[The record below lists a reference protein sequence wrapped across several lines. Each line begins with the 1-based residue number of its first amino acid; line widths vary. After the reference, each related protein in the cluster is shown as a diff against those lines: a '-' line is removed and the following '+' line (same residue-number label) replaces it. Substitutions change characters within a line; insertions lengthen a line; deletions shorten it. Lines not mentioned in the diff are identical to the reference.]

1 MQQVST
7 TKGKRAKSAA
17 VPCCTSML
25 PVEISAA
32 KENKGKNTH
41 KLLSTTFG
49 KKEGPSGRKK
59 GKILCDVL
67 PVPVP
72 VPSKRPKVAKKLM
85 STGGG
90 GNPGDIGI
98 DSEAVGKK
106 LHDTLQVEIAA
117 GIQIGDVSVAT
128 IDTAAGSYF
137 NGPNTS
143 TDIEPCCS
151 SSLCAQVGGV
161 ASAGSFSAVKA
172 KKLMSGALA
181 AAAVASNS
189 LSGTT
194 GVVTTKKLKIRS
206 KFGSGSS
213 LIVGGSS
220 SSDLA
225 CGSGSSSGL
234 LLKPMKRSNTSKDS
248 LRLKKKKTLKA
259 DANLKR
265 KKSRVF

>member
-1 MQQVST
+1 
-7 TKGKRAKSAA
+7 
-17 VPCCTSML
+17 ML
-25 PVEISAA
+25 PVEVSAA
-32 KENKGKNTH
+32 KENKGKNAH

-72 VPSKRPKVAKKLM
+72 VPSKRQKVAKKLL

-90 GNPGDIGI
+90 GNPGGIG
-98 DSEAVGKK
+98 DSETVGKK
-106 LHDTLQVEIAA
+106 SHETLQVEIAA

-128 IDTAAGSYF
+128 IDTGAGSYF
-137 NGPNTS
+137 NGPITS
-143 TDIEPCCS
+143 TDNEPCCS

-161 ASAGSFSAVKA
+161 ASVGSFSAVKA
-172 KKLMSGALA
+172 KKLMSGALS
-181 AAAVASNS
+181 AAAVANS
-189 LSGTT
+189 SMSGPT
-194 GVVTTKKLKIRS
+194 GVVTTKKIKMRS
-206 KFGSGSS
+206 KFGAGNS
-213 LIVGGSS
+213 LTVGGSS

-225 CGSGSSSGL
+225 SSSGVSSGL

>member
-17 VPCCTSML
+17 VPCCTTML

-85 STGGG
+85 STG
-90 GNPGDIGI
+90 DIGI
-98 DSEAVGKK
+98 DSEAVVKK
-106 LHDTLQVEIAA
+106 SHLQVEIAA

-128 IDTAAGSYF
+128 IDAGGAAGSYF
-137 NGPNTS
+137 NGPITS
-143 TDIEPCCS
+143 TDSEPCCS
-151 SSLCAQVGGV
+151 SSVCAQVGGV
-161 ASAGSFSAVKA
+161 ASVGSFSAVKT
-172 KKLMSGALA
+172 KKLMSGGALA
-181 AAAVASNS
+181 ATAAVNNSS
-189 LSGTT
+189 LSGST
-194 GVVTTKKLKIRS
+194 GTVTTKKLKMRS
-206 KFGSGSS
+206 KFGGGSS
-213 LIVGGSS
+213 LTVGGSS

-225 CGSGSSSGL
+225 GSSGGSSGL

-248 LRLKKKKTLKA
+248 LRLKKKKTLKG